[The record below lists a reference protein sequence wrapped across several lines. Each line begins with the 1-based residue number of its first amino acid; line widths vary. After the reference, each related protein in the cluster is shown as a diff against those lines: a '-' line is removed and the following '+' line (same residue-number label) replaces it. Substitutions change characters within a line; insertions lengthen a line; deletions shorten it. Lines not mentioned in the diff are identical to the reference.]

1 MVSRPAEADNR
12 QVMVHDAATD
22 YRMAG
27 VVGKNTKSMHAGI
40 GDAVRRKEDLRL
52 LTGRGCYSDDF
63 NFPGQAYG
71 AALRSPH
78 AHALIR
84 SIDVSAARAMPGV
97 LDILTGE
104 EARKD
109 GLKPIP
115 HLVAP
120 GTAPDIVL
128 HNRDGSPVPAAPHPI
143 LPADRV
149 RHVGT
154 AVAFVIAE
162 AVAAAKD
169 AAERI
174 VVEYELLPTVID
186 AKAAIEPDAPRL
198 YDDLPNIMID
208 AEIGDA
214 AATAEAFARAV
225 HVTRLDTWVNR
236 VTGVPMEPRA
246 AVGIYDAA
254 TGRYTLYAGSGGI
267 VRQKKELS
275 AILGVPFESV
285 RVVAREIGG
294 NFGTRNSFFPEFA
307 MVAWGSRRIGRPVKW
322 TAERNEAFVS
332 DYMGRDLTV
341 SAELALDADGGFL
354 ALRSSNLSNVGAH
367 SGSYVPLVK
376 GVGLM
381 TAGYKIP
388 VSHISARAVLSTTM
402 PTTPYRSAGRPEVIY
417 VIERLIDK
425 AAQEHGFDR
434 VALRKRN
441 LIPPSAFPY
450 KNPQGITYDNGT
462 YRVVMDRAMELG
474 HWNGFKKRRAE
485 AKKRKKLR
493 GIGLCN
499 YLETTGG
506 YPRERADITVQ
517 PHGKVDVVVGT
528 LSSGQSHETTFAQC
542 VAEWLGVPFDDVHV
556 NESDTDIVKEGGGS
570 HSARS
575 MRLAGI
581 VMGKASD
588 AVIEK
593 GKRIAAHLLETAEDD
608 IGFAAGRYTVK
619 GTDRSVTIFDA
630 AGAAADGKSVPEELR
645 GPLDATCDETI
656 LQLGFP
662 YGAHVCEVEIDPQT
676 GALQLVN
683 YTAIDD
689 VGRAIN
695 PMVVDGQTHGG
706 VAQGVGQA
714 LWELCAYDADGQ
726 LLTASFMDYAMPR
739 ADYLPSFTTDISQV
753 LTPTNPLGVRGAGE
767 GGTTGALGA
776 VVNAVVDALAEF
788 GVTHIE
794 MPITPE
800 KIWRAI
806 HTAKK

>member
-1 MVSRPAEADNR
+1 MN
-12 QVMVHDAATD
+12 
-22 YRMAG
+22 
-27 VVGKNTKSMHAGI
+27 AGI
-40 GDAVRRKEDLRL
+40 GQTVRRKEDARL
-52 LTGRGCYSDDF
+52 VTGRGNYSDDV
-63 NFPGQAYG
+63 NLPGQAYG
-71 AALRSPH
+71 AAVRSPH

-84 SIDVSAARAMPGV
+84 SIDVTAARAMPGV
-97 LDILTGE
+97 LAVLTGQD
-104 EARKD
+104 ALAD
-109 GLKPIP
+109 GLTRIP
-115 HLVAP
+115 HLAAA
-120 GTAPDIVL
+120 GTPPDIVL
-128 HNRDGSPVPAAPHPI
+128 TNRDGSPVPVAPHHV
-143 LPADRV
+143 LATDRV

-162 AVAAAKD
+162 TITEAKD
-169 AAERI
+169 AAEK
-174 VVEYELLPTVID
+174 VVVDYEPLPAVID
-186 AKAAIEPDAPRL
+186 ATAAVAPDAPRL

-208 AEIGDA
+208 AEVGDA
-214 AATAEAFARAV
+214 KATDAAFARAA

-246 AVGIYDAA
+246 AVGVYDAA

-267 VRQKKELS
+267 VRQKKEIA
-275 AILGVPFESV
+275 AILNVPFESV
-285 RVVAREIGG
+285 RVVAHEIGG

-307 MVAWGSRRIGRPVKW
+307 LVVWGSRKVGRPVKW
-322 TAERNEAFVS
+322 TAERHEAFVT

-341 SAELALDADGGFL
+341 SAELALDADGRFL
-354 ALRSSNLSNVGAH
+354 ALRTNNLSNVGAH

-376 GVGLM
+376 GVGLV
-381 TAGYKIP
+381 TSGYRIP
-388 VSHISARAVLSTTM
+388 VSHIRARAVLSTTM
-402 PTTPYRSAGRPEVIY
+402 CTTPYRSAGRPEVIY

-474 HWNGFKKRRAE
+474 DWSGFRRRRAE
-485 AKKRKKLR
+485 ARKRKRLR
-493 GIGLCN
+493 GIGLCC

-506 YPRERADITVQ
+506 YPRERADITVHPQ
-517 PHGKVDVVVGT
+517 GRVDVVVGT

-542 VAEWLGVPFDDVHV
+542 VAEWLGVPFDDVYV
-556 NESDTDIVKEGGGS
+556 DESDTDIVKEGGGS

-581 VMGKASD
+581 VMGNASD
-588 AVIEK
+588 LIIEK
-593 GKRIAAHLLETAEDD
+593 GKKIAAHMLETAEDD
-608 IGFAAGRYTVK
+608 IAFAGGRFTVK
-619 GTDRSVTIFDA
+619 GTDRSVGIFDVA
-630 AGAAADGKSVPEELR
+630 AAAADGKDVPEDLR
-645 GPLDATCDETI
+645 GPLAATADETI
-656 LQLGFP
+656 KQLGFP

-676 GALQLVN
+676 GNLDLVR
-683 YTAIDD
+683 YTAVDD

-706 VAQGVGQA
+706 AAQGIGQA
-714 LWELCAYDADGQ
+714 LWECCTYDAHGQ
-726 LLTASFMDYAMPR
+726 LLSASFMDYAMPR
-739 ADYLPSFTTDISQV
+739 ADLLPSFTTDISEV
-753 LTPTNPLGVRGAGE
+753 LTPTNRLGVRGAGE

-794 MPITPE
+794 MPVTPE
-800 KIWRAI
+800 RIWRAI
-806 HTAKK
+806 QSSKA